1 MLLIDALYICTGG
14 GLRLLNYLL
23 DSLEK
28 NSIDYHLIC
37 DERCSHVFMDI
48 KGKTVLKPSLFSR
61 NNFYKRNRSSFS
73 SVFCFG
79 NIPPSIKL
87 NVPVYTYFHN
97 INLLTLNQTKGLMDF
112 FKSWLKREIYRK
124 YRKNT
129 DFWLVQTENTATVL
143 SLRLYEVRSKIRLY
157 PFYYLPKELILLK
170 KVMHGG
176 DYVFVGDYYNGA
188 KGHDDLLDSW
198 EILFNRGYNL
208 RLHLTIDKSN
218 EKVCKRIEEMN
229 ERGINVVNHGTIP
242 FDKVVDLYA
251 KSKALV
257 YPSHNESLGLGI
269 VEAITAGC
277 DVLAS
282 DLPFTH
288 SICVPS
294 RVFNPYSPDSIADA
308 IIKYEEG
315 EYSKSEL
322 IVRNQIDE
330 LIGLLVKNEK
340 NINS

>member
-1 MLLIDALYICTGG
+1 MLLIDALYIREGG
-14 GLRLLNYLL
+14 GVILLHYLL
-23 DSLEK
+23 DSLMEK
-28 NSIDYHLIC
+28 NVMFHLIY
-37 DERCSHVFMDI
+37 DSRCKDDFIGVAS
-48 KGKTVLKPSLFSR
+48 KTMINVSLKSR
-61 NNFYKRNRSSFS
+61 YNYYRKHRFDFS
-73 SVFCFG
+73 SVLCFA
-79 NIPPSIKL
+79 NIPAPLKL
-87 NVPVYTYFHN
+87 QVPVYTYFHN
-97 INLLTLNQTKGLMDF
+97 INLLTLEHTRSSKEF
-112 FKSWLKREIYRK
+112 FISWLKRQVFRLLK
-124 YRKNT
+124 GNT
-129 DFWLVQTENTATVL
+129 DFWVVQTSNTQNELIHNLNENVERVL
-143 SLRLYEVRSKIRLY
+143 IL
-157 PFYYLPKELILLK
+157 PFFFLPKNLIDISLENERK
-170 KVMHGG
+170 
-176 DYVFVGDYYNGA
+176 DYLFVGNYYNGA
-188 KGHDDLLDSW
+188 KGHDELLDSW